1 MNLFNSKPIQQPE
14 DTLRSIHGIISADMN
29 NQFSSHFMAW
39 EVQEAI
45 KQRPPPPPLKRQDLM
60 ICLFYQN
67 YWNLIGKDISQLVLQ
82 FLNLASLPPHL
93 NHTFVT
99 LIPKVKCL
107 ELVSEYRPISL
118 CNVLYKS
125 FQRF

>member
-45 KQRPPPPPLKRQDLM
+45 KQRPPPPSFKAPGLDDMPLLPKL
-60 ICLFYQN
+60 LEFNWKGY
-67 YWNLIGKDISQLVLQ
+67 LSIS
-82 FLNLASLPPHL
+82 SS
-93 NHTFVT
+93 
-99 LIPKVKCL
+99 IPKF
-107 ELVSEYRPISL
+107 
-118 CNVLYKS
+118 S
-125 FQRF
+125 FPSSTS